1 MNIRRITDPFTQRIT
16 ETLQA
21 GHTENQG
28 LIEYVAM
35 MSDVDLPT
43 EDEQPEGAEDGS
55 EEE

>member
-16 ETLQA
+16 EILQA
-21 GHTENQG
+21 GHTENQS

-43 EDEQPEGAEDGS
+43 EDENPEGAEDGS

>member
-16 ETLQA
+16 EILQA
-21 GHTENQG
+21 GHTENQS

-43 EDEQPEGAEDGS
+43 EDQPEGAEDGS

>member
-16 ETLQA
+16 EVLQA
-21 GHTENQG
+21 EHIKNQS

-43 EDEQPEGAEDGS
+43 EDEKPEGAEDGS

>member
-1 MNIRRITDPFTQRIT
+1 MNIRRITDPFTQRIA
-16 ETLQA
+16 EILQA
-21 GHTENQG
+21 GHTENQS

-43 EDEQPEGAEDGS
+43 EDDQPEGAEDGS